1 MALGSISCPEP
12 LRRQRGATLTASHP
26 PANRTPTPLVE
37 RRKWQKPA
45 VLAAHGRV
53 CGNPAS
59 RIIKYIDLHIKPM
72 LLTKTDIVNDK
83 N

>member
-1 MALGSISCPEP
+1 MRKTTLALALGAAVAFLAPAAFS
-12 LRRQRGATLTASHP
+12 QHP
-26 PANRTPTPLVE
+26 GPAE
-37 RRKWQKPA
+37 KPA